1 MILNKEKIDDYLN
14 NGVTI
19 LRNVISEEWLKKI
32 EIGIEKN
39 FKNPSI
45 YKCVYEKTNN
55 RELFYDDYCN
65 WKRIKE
71 YKKFIINSN
80 IAKIAKKLMKSNK
93 VNLFHEHVLIKEI
106 GSKKKTPFHQD
117 QSYYC
122 VNGKDNCSI
131 WIPMN
136 NINKNTCPEFIVGSH
151 LWNKKFLP
159 TKFFG
164 NAYEKKDNEFEKLP
178 DIENNRKKYKLKSW
192 KLETGDAIAFNFA
205 TVHGAPENK
214 SNTTRSA
221 FSIRFTGDDATY
233 IKRNGEMSPPFPNLK
248 LNDGDINNIS
258 SQKTADMVKQFFDK
272 YETVVDA
279 NFDSPALRDIAD
291 EEIHRFGAR
300 KLYAPVYY
308 VLSKGGKSSQA
319 LADVT

>member
-1 MILNKEKIDDYLN
+1 MNISKRIVDQYQSL
-14 NGVTI
+14 GVV
-19 LRNVISEEWLKKI
+19 LLKNVISKHWINILKK
-32 EIGIEKN
+32 GIKKN
-39 FKNPSI
+39 FINPSK
-45 YKCVYEKTNN
+45 YKCVYERNN
-55 RELFYDDYCN
+55 KRELFYDDYCN
-65 WKRIKE
+65 WKRISE
-71 YKKFIINSN
+71 YKDFIYESN
-80 IAKIAKKLMKSNK
+80 ISQIAKELMISKK
-93 VNLFHEHVLIKEI
+93 VNLFHEHVLVKEI

-151 LWNKKFLP
+151 LWNKQFLP

-178 DIENNRKKYKLKSW
+178 DIENNRKKYKIKSW

-248 LNDGDINNIS
+248 LNDGD
-258 SQKTADMVKQFFDK
+258 KL
-272 YETVVDA
+272 
-279 NFDSPALRDIAD
+279 DSRTFPKI
-291 EEIHRFGAR
+291 I
-300 KLYAPVYY
+300 
-308 VLSKGGKSSQA
+308 
-319 LADVT
+319 